1 MDMEE
6 DDSMEIEE
14 TMPAAPIIERR
25 SDEFTP
31 TNISFSE
38 KDNSTQNIETIP
50 DATKS
55 NVHREKS
62 YTKPPDK
69 TSFTTTKQPTKNK
82 TNKTGDKQVDVVILD
97 DDDDEPMKTVE
108 GNFC

>member
-31 TNISFSE
+31 TNISLLE
-38 KDNSTQNIETIP
+38 KDNSSQNIETVP
-50 DATKS
+50 DATKA

-62 YTKPPDK
+62 NTQVPVK
-69 TSFTTTKQPTKNK
+69 TSFTSTKQPTKNK
-82 TNKTGDKQVDVVILD
+82 KDKQVDVVILD
-97 DDDDEPMKTVE
+97 DDDDEPIKTVK
-108 GNFC
+108 GKIY